1 MQTFRKLPMAAPK
14 RNVKDAINEKGRLS
28 SMGKYTAFMSMY
40 TLPISYP
47 TGCDMYSFS
56 LSADCCLAKN
66 RRGRR

>member
-14 RNVKDAINEKGRLS
+14 RKVKDAINGKGRLS

-47 TGCDMYSFS
+47 TGWGIYS
-56 LSADCCLAKN
+56 LSADCGLAKS
-66 RRGRR
+66 